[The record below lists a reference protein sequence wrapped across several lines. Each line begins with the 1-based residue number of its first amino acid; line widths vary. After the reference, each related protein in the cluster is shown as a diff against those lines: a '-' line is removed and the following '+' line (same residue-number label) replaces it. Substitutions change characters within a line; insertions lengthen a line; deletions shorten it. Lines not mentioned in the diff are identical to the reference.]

1 MHSNKLSVVVTI
13 SKYCPSHYCIIVFTG
28 AGFRGSYGASSI
40 ALLSLL
46 GIGDTSMLTRRRRQ
60 TTDETTTELNGTTFE
75 GIDDPLT
82 CIELGDTILF
92 TVTNESYPVYDE
104 DSLLNTNDA
113 FDYGQF
119 RELVENQQSSDS
131 ASLFAYRFRSS
142 GVYVFELSN
151 NPDRKMVCYLK
162 CLLFV
167 STISE

>member
-1 MHSNKLSVVVTI
+1 M
-13 SKYCPSHYCIIVFTG
+13 
-28 AGFRGSYGASSI
+28 
-40 ALLSLL
+40 
-46 GIGDTSMLTRRRRQ
+46 
-60 TTDETTTELNGTTFE
+60 
-75 GIDDPLT
+75 
-82 CIELGDTILF
+82 F

>member
-1 MHSNKLSVVVTI
+1 M
-13 SKYCPSHYCIIVFTG
+13 PAG
-28 AGFRGSYGASSI
+28 AGFRGSYGASST

-46 GIGDTSMLTRRRRQ
+46 GIGDSSSLTRRRRQ
-60 TTDETTTELNGTTFE
+60 TTDETTELNGTTFD

-82 CIELGDTILF
+82 CVELGDSILF

-119 RELVENQQSSDS
+119 RELVENQQSLDS
-131 ASLFAYRFRSS
+131 ASLFAYRFTSS

-151 NPDRKMVCYLK
+151 NPDRKMVCNLIVY
-162 CLLFV
+162 CLSV
-167 STISE
+167 